1 MDPIELTKPERAD
14 AIASIKRY
22 AEQNLS
28 EEMGDLKAGALLN
41 YILEEIGPS
50 IYNRAV
56 HDAQQRLQQR
66 VMDLDGE
73 LYAEPFGHWL
83 RQQRSADRAARK
95 TAEK

>member
-1 MDPIELTKPERAD
+1 MDPIELNKQERAD
-14 AIASIKRY
+14 AMYSLKRY
-22 AEQNLS
+22 AAENFA

-56 HDAQQRLQQR
+56 RDAQRQLQQR

-73 LYAEPFGHWL
+73 LYAEPFGYWP
-83 RQQRSADRAARK
+83 RQQRNGGRAARK
-95 TAEK
+95 S